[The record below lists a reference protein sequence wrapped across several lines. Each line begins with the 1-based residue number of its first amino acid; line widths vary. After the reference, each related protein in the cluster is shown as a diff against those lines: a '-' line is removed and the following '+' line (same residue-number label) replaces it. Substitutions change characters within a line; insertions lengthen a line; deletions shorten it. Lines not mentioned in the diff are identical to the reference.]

1 MAEGSIA
8 LERGGRVPPQ
18 NIDAE
23 ESVLGGVLLKND
35 ALDEIE
41 FLVSTDFY
49 REKHRMI
56 FAAMVGLWQD
66 GTPIDLVTLG
76 TALKESG
83 DLDAVGGEAF
93 LAYLAGRVPT
103 AANVV
108 YYGRL
113 VWDKAILRRVIDT
126 ATKFACEAYE
136 FDGKALDLVSD
147 FSDAVAELQMGGQ
160 SGGVVS
166 ASRASDLAR
175 EKYREA
181 QQNQAEDGTA
191 GVGLDWGI
199 SNLNHAIGK
208 ARPGAL
214 ITVAGGTGHGKS
226 ILAGQASLHIGEK
239 LPVIYFTAE
248 MTAEEM
254 ADRAACLLESL
265 DHEDV
270 SEARLSVEAAKLYT
284 KALADHAKLKIQY
297 VTRYFHS
304 PQSMVSYAK
313 ALTRQSKSA
322 SGLVVIDYLQLYAS
336 LMSTTKDDQNFTC
349 GQIST
354 LFKGAFKESGWSVL
368 NLCQFTKAGKASET
382 PTISDIYGSNA
393 ILNDSNVIAFLLPDP
408 EDKDATRI
416 VPQKN
421 RGRSTLHVRT
431 LYKEFKH
438 MRFSDQSPS
447 VKEFRND
454 EQGYMNWGDKEERGF

>member
-1 MAEGSIA
+1 MTDRI
-8 LERGGRVPPQ
+8 PPQ

-23 ESVLGGVLLKND
+23 ECVLGAVMLKNEAMD
-35 ALDEIE
+35 ELDSLD
-41 FLVSTDFY
+41 LVSTDFY
-49 REKHRMI
+49 QDRHRKV
-56 FAAMVGLWQD
+56 FAAMLELWQD
-66 GTPIDLVTLG
+66 GTAIDIVTLQ
-76 TALKESG
+76 TRLKDSD
-83 DLDAVGGEAF
+83 DLEVAGGLER
-93 LAYLAGRVPT
+93 LMYLQGRVPT
-103 AANVV
+103 AASVV
-108 YYGRL
+108 YYAKL
-113 VWDKAILRRVIDT
+113 VVEKSKLRRVIDLCRRT
-126 ATKFACEAYE
+126 IEDAHGEN
-136 FDGKALDLVSD
+136 KADELLEELADSVS
-147 FSDAVAELQMGGQ
+147 ALQMGGQ

-175 EKYREA
+175 EKYRDA

-284 KALADHAKLKIQY
+284 KALAAHAKLKIQY

-304 PQSMVSYAK
+304 PQSMVFYAK
-313 ALTRQSKSA
+313 ALTRQSKSPQ
-322 SGLVVIDYLQLYAS
+322 GLVVIDYLQLYAS
-336 LMSTTKDDQNFTC
+336 LMSSTKDDQNFTC

-408 EDKDATRI
+408 EDKNATRI

-447 VKEFRND
+447 VREFRND
-454 EQGYMNWGDKEERGF
+454 EQGYMQFDEEKERAF